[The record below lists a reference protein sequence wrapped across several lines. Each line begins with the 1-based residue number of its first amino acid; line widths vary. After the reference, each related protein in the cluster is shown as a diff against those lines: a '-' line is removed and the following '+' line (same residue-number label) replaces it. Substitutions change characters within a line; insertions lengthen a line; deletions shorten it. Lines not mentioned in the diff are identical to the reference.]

1 MTDTAQERYRKI
13 RRTMANQWRYIK
25 RCHNQELRLYTDV
38 QQRLGRLEREL
49 NGTVVIRR
57 DSKDRR

>member
-1 MTDTAQERYRKI
+1 MTDTAQDRYRKI

-25 RCHNQELRLYTDV
+25 RCHNEEARLYADV

-57 DSKDRR
+57 DSKR